1 MHVNHKEKNKMN
13 SIINKQGTF
22 WFKNDEKNKFNGKI
36 IGENNDY
43 ILETNIPGTL
53 NDQLKHDNII
63 IGKIDNV
70 PITIYNCYLTKSYPK
85 LMFIVDYIFENYNYE
100 TGLLFNNAIIKFH
113 NLEEWIGNKTFEV
126 ELKDNNKILKS
137 NYNEISFKQAENSIN
152 FLLGYSESWKHT
164 SYSLTNKYS
173 VKIEYPKEKIFKH
186 ILNDIT
192 LIKKF
197 LTFAMYTTTE
207 IKSIKCKISET
218 QGQPIYTHVYSKYFN
233 KKADK
238 ITNYDVLIHFND
250 IKDKTNIFEKWFEVH
265 KKYKP
270 LFDIYFTNFSTNST
284 LEYEFLSHTQALE
297 AYMRKNEKFKDH
309 YMDFEEYETIK
320 SELNDYVKHSEM
332 SEDHKNSWESRIKY
346 GNEVSLRK
354 RLKDLIAHLDDYEII
369 KKIAGE
375 KPNKFIDEVIDN
387 RNYYTHYDENSDFK
401 KDIEK
406 LITLNFKLKLL
417 IELCILNELD
427 FNDEFIE
434 NKLKIKYQRRQV
446 PLN

>member
-1 MHVNHKEKNKMN
+1 MD
-13 SIINKQGTF
+13 SIINKDGIF
-22 WFKNDEKNKFNGKI
+22 WFKNDEKNIFNGKI
-36 IGENNDY
+36 IEKDNDY
-43 ILETNIPGTL
+43 ILETNISGTL
-53 NDQLKHDNII
+53 NEQPEHDNII
-63 IGKIDNV
+63 IGKIDNI
-70 PITIYNCYLTKSYPK
+70 PITIYNCYLTTSYPQ
-85 LMFIVDYIFENYNYE
+85 LNFIVDYIFENYNYE
-100 TGLLFNNAIIKFH
+100 PELSFNNVIIKFH
-113 NLEEWIGNKTFEV
+113 NLEEWIGNESFEYDF
-126 ELKDNNKILKS
+126 KNHHKIIKSKFNK
-137 NYNEISFKQAENSIN
+137 ISFKQANNYIN
-152 FLLGYSESWKHT
+152 FLLGYSESLKLN
-164 SYSLTNKYS
+164 SYSVINNYS
-173 VKIEYPKEKIFKH
+173 VEIKYQEQQKFKN
-186 ILNDIT
+186 ILRDMT
-192 LIKKF
+192 LIRKF
-197 LTFAMYTTTE
+197 LTFAMYTSTE
-207 IKSIKCKISET
+207 IKSIKCKITET
-218 QGQPIYTHVYSKYFN
+218 QGRPNYTQIYSKYFN
-233 KKADK
+233 KKEDK
-238 ITNYDVLIHFND
+238 ITNYDVLMHFND
-250 IKDKTNIFEKWFEVH
+250 IKDKSDIFEKWFEVH

-297 AYMRKNEKFKDH
+297 AYMRKNEKFKDY
-309 YMDFEEYETIK
+309 YMDFEEYETII
-320 SELNDYVKHSEM
+320 SELNDYVKHSAM
-332 SEDHKNSWESRIKY
+332 SENHKNSWESRIKY

-434 NKLKIKYQRRQV
+434 NKLKIKYQRRPV